1 MKAPNVWQQ
10 SYKTHAVLRLFCQSM
25 GQCPVALSAIRE
37 YHTKVLELLHMLQCI
52 AVYFQLALVWISGE
66 KKYLCHCG
74 AKFHFRLVAR
84 SRKPVARSALKAC

>member
-66 KKYLCHCG
+66 KNISVIVVLNFISAWSH
-74 AKFHFRLVAR
+74 AAENR
-84 SRKPVARSALKAC
+84 SIALKAC